1 METFTLPILL
11 SLKFMSS
18 KPAHNFDFVKHL
30 LIHNLFDE
38 KLIVMGPDPT
48 QTEHTFDPQKIRGQP
63 DLDQVFFD
71 LTRRDLF

>member
-1 METFTLPILL
+1 MSKKLGVNQVDEEQTCCAMETFTLPILL

-48 QTEHTFDPQKIRGQP
+48 QTEHTFTCKK
-63 DLDQVFFD
+63 
-71 LTRRDLF
+71 